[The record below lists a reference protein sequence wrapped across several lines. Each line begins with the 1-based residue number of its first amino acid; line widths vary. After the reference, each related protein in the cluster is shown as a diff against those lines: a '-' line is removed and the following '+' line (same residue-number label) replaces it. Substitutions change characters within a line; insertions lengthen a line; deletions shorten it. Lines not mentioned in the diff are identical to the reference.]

1 VIPLPQSIGP
11 LPGGAEAWWILH
23 HAAGR
28 WLVLTP
34 TEEAAG
40 ALFDDFQALERWQ
53 APSASTRAA
62 FFSEDDDERLTALSL
77 WARGEVQI
85 LFAPRESVETPLSPL
100 NDFSAGHRTLRLGH
114 RLNREDFFAHLLAQ
128 GYERVDTVERPGE
141 VAVRGEVLDLWS
153 PGWEGPL
160 RTLWPFDQIESIR
173 KIDLTTQRSTD
184 LVTETEVRPGRLGG
198 KEVPLQS
205 STLLDYLGPEG
216 TLFESHPSPHTPV
229 TWTGARI
236 AHDPLARNPQ
246 LSARTETEKAGFFT
260 NKKVQV
266 VAGTTDKLFCE
277 GKRPDFSVES
287 RDSTED
293 FGLAHFPDPLPYTT
307 PPPVVGHMDLLAK
320 EVVTWVKTGWKIS
333 IFCHNPGEQER
344 VEEILLE
351 QDRSLAKAFEDKTID
366 LPIGPLTHGFLDTQ
380 NRLAVLANGELFGRV
395 RRRLRLPK
403 FTGGTPLGAV
413 AELRKGDYVV
423 HEQFGI
429 GRYMAL
435 ERKSAGNMEA
445 DYLRLEYRN
454 GDRVFVPL
462 FDFRLVRKFVGT
474 EGKRPVLSS
483 LDTGAWDRTR
493 ADVEKAVAELAK
505 ELLARAARRSQT
517 QGLSF
522 PEDTHM
528 EKEFGTS
535 FLYELTPDQAR
546 AIEETRQDM
555 MRPIPMDRVV
565 CGDVGYGK
573 TEVAMRAAFKAV
585 TAGKQVAVLVPTTI
599 LAEQH
604 GRNFRDRFAD
614 YPVRVAVLS
623 RFGKPAD
630 QKVAIQDVRRGVIDI
645 VIGTHRLLSPDVAF
659 KDLGLVIIDEE
670 HRFGV
675 KQKERI
681 RAFRDVVDVLA
692 LSATP
697 IPRTMGQ
704 ALGGLRGLS
713 VIETPP
719 EGRLPIGTH
728 VGPFDRKVVVAA
740 VEQELRRGGQVF
752 YVHNRVKSIEKRR
765 QWLTDTLKDHGLTA
779 NIALAHGQMSGPEL
793 EKIMW
798 DFLHRKHDILLATSI
813 IESGLDIPTVNT
825 LVVEEAEDFGLAQ
838 LYQLRGRVGRE
849 RVKAYCL
856 LFYSDD
862 AHLTEEAE
870 KRLSALKEF
879 ASLGSGFKLAM
890 RDLEIRGAGNLL
902 GPEQHGYVNAVGLDL
917 YGQLLT
923 DEIEQQKMGG
933 SSAQEKKD
941 VDPSIEIPISAFL
954 PETYLPSESDRVLFY
969 KRLLDAPL
977 ENLEKLAAELED
989 RCGRMPDPARRLFDV
1004 ARLRHAARSQRV
1016 THIGLEKEGLELRF
1030 SENAEL
1036 SPETLTR
1043 LTALFGNRFSFLP
1056 GPPFGMRF
1064 EEPLPTDLVEWT
1076 TTFLSTLD
1084 SGSEEG

>member
-1 VIPLPQSIGP
+1 MTGGTSHIGP

-28 WLVLTP
+28 LLVLAP
-34 TEEAAG
+34 TEESAG
-40 ALFDDFQALERWQ
+40 ALFDDYQALERWQ
-53 APSASTRAA
+53 HPTSPTRAA

-77 WARGEVQI
+77 WARGTAQV
-85 LFAPRESVETPLSPL
+85 LFASRESAATPLPSL
-100 NDFSAGHRTLRLGH
+100 ATFSADHRTIKLGD
-114 RLNREDFFAHLLAQ
+114 RMNREDFFAHLLTH
-128 GYERVDTVERPGE
+128 GYERADTVERPGE
-141 VAVRGEVLDLWS
+141 VAVRGEVMDLWS

-173 KIDLTTQRSTD
+173 KIDLSTQRSTD
-184 LVTETEVRPGRLGG
+184 LVTEVEVRPAHLPNGEGPED
-198 KEVPLQS
+198 K

-216 TLFESHPSPHTPV
+216 TLFESRPPRDHPVVWAGTRRV
-229 TWTGARI
+229 
-236 AHDPLARNPQ
+236 HDPLA
-246 LSARTETEKAGFFT
+246 T
-260 NKKVQV
+260 
-266 VAGTTDKLFCE
+266 
-277 GKRPDFSVES
+277 
-287 RDSTED
+287 
-293 FGLAHFPDPLPYTT
+293 FPDPLPYAS
-307 PPPVVGHMDLLAK
+307 PPPVAGHMDLLAK
-320 EVVTWVKTGWKIS
+320 EVRAWMDKGWRVH

-351 QDRSLAKAFEDKTID
+351 HDRSLARAFEERRLD
-366 LPIGPLTHGFLDTQ
+366 LPIGPLTHGFLDTEKH
-380 NRLAVLANGELFGRV
+380 LAILANGELFGRI

-403 FTGGTPLGAV
+403 FTGGSSLHGV
-413 AELRKGDYVV
+413 AELKKGDYVV
-423 HEQFGI
+423 HELFGI

-435 ERKSAGNMEA
+435 ERKTAGNMEA
-445 DYLRLEYRN
+445 DYLRLEYKG

-462 FDFRLVRKFVGT
+462 FEFRQVRKFVGT

-483 LDTGAWDRTR
+483 LDTASWDRTR
-493 ADVEKAVAELAK
+493 AEVEKAVAELAR

-517 QGLSF
+517 QGFSY
-522 PEDTHM
+522 PDDTHM
-528 EKEFGTS
+528 EKEFGDS
-535 FLYELTPDQAR
+535 FLYDLTPDQAR
-546 AIEETRQDM
+546 AIEETRRDM
-555 MRPIPMDRVV
+555 MSPIPMDRVV

-585 TAGKQVAVLVPTTI
+585 SAGKQVAVLVPTTI

-614 YPVRVAVLS
+614 YPVKVAVLS

-630 QKVAIQDVRRGVIDI
+630 QKIAIQEVRRGVVDI
-645 VIGTHRLLSPDVAF
+645 VIGTHRLLSKDVAF

-675 KQKERI
+675 KQKEKI

-704 ALGGLRGLS
+704 ALGGLKGLS

-728 VGPFDRKVVVAA
+728 VGPFDPKIVVAS

-765 QWLTDTLKDHGLTA
+765 QWLMDTLRSHGLTA
-779 NIALAHGQMSGPEL
+779 NIALAHGQMTGPEL

-798 DFLHRKHDILLATSI
+798 DFLHRKYDILLATSI

-849 RVKAYCL
+849 RMKAYCM
-856 LFYSDD
+856 LFYSED
-862 AHLTEEAE
+862 ANLTEEAQ

-890 RDLEIRGAGNLL
+890 RDMEIRGAGNLL

-917 YGQLLT
+917 YGQLLS
-923 DEIEQQKMGG
+923 DEIEHQRGG
-933 SSAQEKKD
+933 AFAAASSKRT
-941 VDPSIEIPISAFL
+941 DPSIEIPVSAFL

-977 ENLEKLAAELED
+977 EELENLSAELED
-989 RCGRMPDPARRLFDV
+989 RCGRMPEPARRLFDV
-1004 ARLRHAARSQRV
+1004 ARLRHAARARQAV
-1016 THIGLEKEGLELRF
+1016 HIGLVKDGLEFRF
-1030 SENAEL
+1030 AEGAVL
-1036 SPETLTR
+1036 APETLGGLTQKFNDR
-1043 LTALFGNRFSFLP
+1043 LSFLP

-1064 EEPLPTDLVEWT
+1064 EEPLPPDLVTWATE
-1076 TTFLSTLD
+1076 FLLALPLD
-1084 SGSEEG
+1084 SPKETG

>member
-1 VIPLPQSIGP
+1 VSAPVRSIGP

-23 HAAGR
+23 HLTGR
-28 WLVLTP
+28 ALVLASNEDT
-34 TEEAAG
+34 AG
-40 ALFDDFQALERWQ
+40 ALFDDFQALERWRTP
-53 APSASTRAA
+53 ALPTRAA
-62 FFSEDDDERLTALSL
+62 FFSDDDEERVTALSQ
-77 WARGEVQI
+77 WARGTAQI
-85 LFAPRESVETPLSPL
+85 LFAAREALAARLPPPPA
-100 NDFSAGHRTLRLGH
+100 FSADHRHIKLGD
-114 RLNREDFFAHLLAQ
+114 RLNREDFFAHLLTH
-128 GYERVDTVERPGE
+128 GYERADTVERPGE
-141 VAVRGEVLDLWS
+141 VAVRGEVMDVWS
-153 PGWEGPL
+153 PGWESPL
-160 RTLWPFDQIESIR
+160 RTVWPFDQIESIR
-173 KIDLTTQRSTD
+173 KIDLATQRSTD
-184 LVTETEVRPGRLGG
+184 LVTDIEVRPARLPTNG
-198 KEVPLQS
+198 VS
-205 STLLDYLGPEG
+205 SGASLLDHLGPEG
-216 TLFESHPSPHTPV
+216 SLFESRPSREAPLPWSGPHV
-229 TWTGARI
+229 I
-236 AHDPLARNPQ
+236 HDPLHTI
-246 LSARTETEKAGFFT
+246 S
-260 NKKVQV
+260 
-266 VAGTTDKLFCE
+266 
-277 GKRPDFSVES
+277 
-287 RDSTED
+287 
-293 FGLAHFPDPLPYTT
+293 DPLPYAS
-307 PPPVVGHMDLLAK
+307 PPPVAGQMDVLAK
-320 EVVTWVKTGWKIS
+320 EIRSWVDSGWKVN

-344 VEEILLE
+344 VEEILLGH
-351 QDRSLAKAFEDKTID
+351 DRSLARAFEDRRID
-366 LPIGPLTHGFLDTQ
+366 LPIGPLTHGFLDAK
-380 NRLAVLANGELFGRV
+380 NRLAILANGELFGRV

-403 FTGGTPLGAV
+403 FTGGASLQGV

-435 ERKSAGNMEA
+435 ERKTAGDMTA
-445 DYLRLEYRN
+445 DYLRLEYKG

-462 FDFRLVRKFVGT
+462 FEFRQVRKFVGT

-483 LDTGAWDRTR
+483 LDTASWDNTR
-493 ADVEKAVAELAK
+493 AEVEKAVAELAK

-517 QGLSF
+517 QGFSY

-528 EKEFGTS
+528 EKEFGDS
-535 FLYELTPDQAR
+535 FLYDLTPDQSR
-546 AIEETRQDM
+546 AIEETRRDM
-555 MRPIPMDRVV
+555 MSPIPMDRVV

-585 TAGKQVAVLVPTTI
+585 SAGKQVAVLVPTTI

-614 YPVRVAVLS
+614 YPVKVAVLS
-623 RFGKPAD
+623 RFGKPGD
-630 QKVAIQDVRRGVIDI
+630 QKIALQDVGRGVVDI
-645 VIGTHRLLSPDVAF
+645 VIGTHRLLSKDVAF

-704 ALGGLRGLS
+704 ALGGLKGLS

-728 VGPFDRKVVVAA
+728 VGPFDPKVVVAA

-765 QWLTDTLKDHGLTA
+765 QWLLDTLRAHGLTA
-779 NIALAHGQMSGPEL
+779 NIAMAHGQMSGSEL

-798 DFLHRKHDILLATSI
+798 DFLHRKYDILLATSI

-849 RVKAYCL
+849 RVKAYCM
-856 LFYSDD
+856 LFYSEE
-862 AHLTEEAE
+862 ANLTEEAQ

-917 YGQLLT
+917 YGQLLS
-923 DEIEQQKMGG
+923 DEIDQQKNGG
-933 SSAQEKKD
+933 SAATPSAKTA
-941 VDPSIEIPISAFL
+941 DPSIEIPVSAYL
-954 PETYLPSESDRVLFY
+954 PETFLPSESDRVLFY
-969 KRLLDAPL
+969 KRLLDAPP
-977 ENLEKLAAELED
+977 ENLDNLAAELED
-989 RCGRMPDPARRLFDV
+989 RCGRMPEPARRLFDV
-1004 ARLRHAARSQRV
+1004 ARLRHAARVRQVIYVGLSKD
-1016 THIGLEKEGLELRF
+1016 GLEIRFAEG
-1030 SENAEL
+1030 AVV
-1036 SPETLTR
+1036 SPETLLALTEKFKER
-1043 LTALFGNRFSFLP
+1043 LSFLP

-1064 EEPLPTDLVEWT
+1064 EDPLPADLVQWT
-1076 TTFLSTLD
+1076 THFLSALPLD
-1084 SGSEEG
+1084 SLKETG